1 MAELCI
7 TRSHGLSPQQALS
20 LAERWV
26 QQAHTDWSMPC
37 TPTPCPPGSHGWRF
51 ARPGVSGEL
60 RLDGERFV
68 LELKLGFLLSAY
80 QHKIRQQIEANL
92 DEAIR
97 SIS

>member
-1 MAELCI
+1 MAHMRIE
-7 TRSHGLSPQQALS
+7 RHHGLSPEQALA

-26 QQAHTDWSMPC
+26 QQAQTDWSMPC
-37 TPTPCPPGSHGWRF
+37 TALPCEAGSHTWRF

-60 RLDGERFV
+60 RVDGERFALDV
-68 LELKLGFLLSAY
+68 KLGFLLSAY

-97 SIS
+97 ALS

>member
-1 MAELCI
+1 MAELRI
-7 TRSHGLSPQQALS
+7 ERRHGLSPQQALG

-37 TPTPCPPGSHGWRF
+37 TAMTCGPGSHGWRF

-60 RLDGERFV
+60 RVDGEQFA

-97 SIS
+97 SVS